1 MAKMRTLV
9 VVGTVAG
16 GAYWL
21 FKSQDGRR
29 LRERLAGGGVPQA
42 ADELDYNDER
52 SEDLRRRI
60 EETRRRLRE
69 QVGLPPE
76 G

>member
-1 MAKMRTLV
+1 MAKLRTLV

-21 FKSQDGRR
+21 LKSQDGRR
-29 LRERLAGGGVPQA
+29 LRERLMGAAPQA
-42 ADELDYNDER
+42 ADDLDYADER